1 MKLLSIL
8 WSGAGALLAAAALPA
23 ASIPHY
29 HVAGQIAGPDGAG
42 WDYAAVDAATRALY
56 VTHGDAVTRVDLAK
70 HNAATSI
77 GTIAHGHAVVPLAHG
92 MLLVTSGRDNSVR
105 LMDATTG
112 VEKAKRTVGDDP
124 DAAVYEPA
132 SGHVFVMNAHDGT
145 ISDVDPQAMKVVRTI
160 TAKPALEFAVIGRG
174 RTLYVNNEDENEIEV
189 IDLAA
194 GKLVGSIALTGCEG
208 PTGLAFDA
216 SHDRLI
222 SACANGKAAMVD
234 SRAAKLTGLIDIGRG
249 PDAVLLDPKR
259 QVALIPCGRDGVLE
273 VLSLAGP
280 VVRKVA
286 TVKTE
291 VGART
296 GAIDSNTGIVYLPT
310 AAFDPPAK
318 AGGRPV
324 ARAGTFHLLVVAPA

>member
-8 WSGAGALLAAAALPA
+8 LSGAGAMLVAAAAPVA
-23 ASIPHY
+23 PVPRY
-29 HVAGQIAGPDGAG
+29 HVAGHIAGPDGGG
-42 WDYAAVDAATRALY
+42 WDYVAVDVAARVLY
-56 VTHGDAVTRVDLAK
+56 VAHGDAVTRVDLAK
-70 HNAATSI
+70 RDAGRSI
-77 GTIAHGHAVVPLAHG
+77 GTIVHGHAVVPLAHG

-105 LMDATTG
+105 LIDATTG
-112 VEKAKRTVGDDP
+112 VEQAKLAVGDDP
-124 DAAVYEPA
+124 DAAAYETA

-145 ISDVDPQAMKVVRTI
+145 ISDVDPHEMKVVRTI
-160 TAKPALEFAVIGRG
+160 TVKPALEFAVIGRG
-174 RTLYVNNEDENEIEV
+174 RTLYVNNEDADEIEV
-189 IDLAA
+189 VDLAA
-194 GKLVGSIALTGCEG
+194 GKLVRSIALTGCEG

-222 SACANGKAAMVD
+222 SACANGKAAVVD
-234 SRAAKLTGLIDIGRG
+234 TRAAKLTGLIDIGRG
-249 PDAVLLDPKR
+249 PDAVMLDAKR

-273 VLSLAGP
+273 VLSLAARS
-280 VVRKVA
+280 VRKVA

-296 GAIDSNTGIVYLPT
+296 GAIDARTGNVYLPT
-310 AAFDPPAK
+310 AAFDPPAR